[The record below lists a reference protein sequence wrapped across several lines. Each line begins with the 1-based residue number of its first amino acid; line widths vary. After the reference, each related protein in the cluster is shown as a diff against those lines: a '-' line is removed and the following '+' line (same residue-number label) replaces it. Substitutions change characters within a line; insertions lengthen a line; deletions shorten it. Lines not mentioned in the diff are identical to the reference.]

1 MHFLFSNWKMKDSE
15 SLPINHA
22 GIVKQNS
29 GKSVTV
35 SISATSACSGCHAK
49 GSCNMLGVEEKLV
62 EINGSYNVSEG
73 DIVTILMKQSL
84 GYRAL
89 LFGYVLPFLLIL
101 VTLITMSSMNFS
113 ELSTGLVSLATL
125 LPYYSI
131 LFVFRKKVNEKFTF
145 SLKV

>member
-1 MHFLFSNWKMKDSE
+1 
-15 SLPINHA
+15 
-22 GIVKQNS
+22 
-29 GKSVTV
+29 
-35 SISATSACSGCHAK
+35 
-49 GSCNMLGVEEKLV
+49 MLGIEEKLV

>member
-1 MHFLFSNWKMKDSE
+1 MKDSE
-15 SLPINHA
+15 NLAIKHA

-49 GSCNMLGVEEKLV
+49 NSCNISGAEEKLV
-62 EINGSYNVSEG
+62 EINGSYNVSQG

-89 LFGYVLPFLLIL
+89 LFGYLLPFFIILL
-101 VTLITMSSMNFS
+101 TLITMSSMNFS

-131 LFVFRKKVNEKFTF
+131 LFIFRKKVNEKFTF